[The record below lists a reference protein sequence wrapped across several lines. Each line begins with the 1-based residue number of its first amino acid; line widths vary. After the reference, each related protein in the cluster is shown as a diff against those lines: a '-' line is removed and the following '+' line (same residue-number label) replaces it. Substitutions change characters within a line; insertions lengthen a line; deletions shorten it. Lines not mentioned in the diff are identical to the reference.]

1 MTTTGMTWFKS
12 TYSGGDGD
20 NCVEVAMAPSA
31 VRVRDSKDVGQA
43 ALSVSSA
50 AWARFVRHTARRSR

>member
-1 MTTTGMTWFKS
+1 MSTEPVWHKS
-12 TYSGGDGD
+12 SYSGDGGD